1 MPKTQKEQVIEYM
14 REKGSITQLE
24 AYKLGYIMRLSGI
37 IWTLKH
43 KEGYNIKSKMEQ
55 NPETKKVYARYYLD
69 EE

>member
-24 AYKLGYIMRLSGI
+24 AYKLGYITRLSGI

-43 KEGYNIKSKMEQ
+43 KEGYNIKSKLEQ
-55 NPETKKVYARYYLD
+55 NPETKKVYSRYYL